1 MEMKRAKYRH
11 NKVAKT
17 LGLLGHLL
25 LTRQILMIIN
35 ILKKMFN
42 LPSLEI
48 SDGQLAPTQ
57 ATQNHKESQKKV
69 TTLLIHFSSGK
80 THLIY
85 IPSFHKGFMPGY
97 IGNPI
102 MIIFVFIAIHAD
114 PSLFQRNRWR
124 TIRTQWDTSID

>member
-1 MEMKRAKYRH
+1 MEMKRAKYRY

-17 LGLLGHLL
+17 MGLLGHLL

-57 ATQNHKESQKKV
+57 ATQNHQESQKKV

-85 IPSFHKGFMPGY
+85 IPSFHKSVMPGY

-102 MIIFVFIAIHAD
+102 MIIFCLYSYTCRSIFVSKK
-114 PSLFQRNRWR
+114 SLEDHKNAVGHF
-124 TIRTQWDTSID
+124 D